1 MIRNLSHLSKL
12 ESLEHFKKPHRS
24 HSLTSSALLIL
35 KVRRCCTTAVP
46 LDPLVWCVLE
56 FSHVASLQSAHDATI
71 LLGVFPGKKKSAPEH
86 QNALEPKEV
95 LWIPHANSQWKH
107 METMKPKQM

>member
-12 ESLEHFKKPHRS
+12 ESLEHFKNARRS
-24 HSLTSSALLIL
+24 HSLTSCVLLIL

-56 FSHVASLQSAHDATI
+56 FSHVASLQIAHDATI
-71 LLGVFPGKKKSAPEH
+71 LLAVFPGKKSAPEH
-86 QNALEPKEV
+86 QNALEPK
-95 LWIPHANSQWKH
+95 
-107 METMKPKQM
+107 QM